1 VNKNIVF
8 KGLLLADNGIGV
20 SSFDNTGPIKFE
32 DTRVIGLT
40 AKARELLADTN
51 LDPYPVINGGMDKE
65 INICRTCH
73 HTIDGFKFPGDPAH
87 VQLSLHSVSFSGFEP
102 YSDGI
107 NEYDILAWRLWD
119 AFPGLHGAGGK
130 SITR

>member
-1 VNKNIVF
+1 MF
-8 KGLLLADNGIGV
+8 CQ
-20 SSFDNTGPIKFE
+20 
-32 DTRVIGLT
+32 
-40 AKARELLADTN
+40 
-51 LDPYPVINGGMDKE
+51 DPYPVINGGMDKE

-73 HTIDGFKFPGDPAH
+73 NTIDGFKFPGDPAH
-87 VQLSLHSVSFSGFEP
+87 VQLSLHNVSFSGFEP

-107 NEYDILAWRLWD
+107 NEYDILTWRLWD